1 MTRNNAP
8 EINLPGSK
16 SISNRALI
24 LAYLHGIPLENLT
37 GLSDSRDTQL
47 LKNALSRLESD
58 SSNSADSLITLDTFV
73 TRDTSDTAG
82 RPNIPDASISLPIFD
97 FVDAGTPSRFFLAL
111 CTLLGRPCIIT
122 GNESL
127 QNRSIEDLVNVLSFG
142 GCEIQ
147 YLNQHG
153 FFPVQ
158 LIKREHSL
166 EIATNPLKIA
176 INRSI
181 SSQFVSAIML
191 ISCRLISE
199 YKQNSYHT
207 HSARVEKETTQLD
220 VYQSEETIIGVKDNL
235 SNKIATTVPFQYENF
250 EVEIE
255 LLGHAHSDSYIEM
268 TASVMRN
275 FGYQVEIKDDFI
287 SISGDYNG
295 IQNYTIESDWSSVS
309 YFLNRLLIMGRDSEI
324 SFQYLKSDSYQG
336 DRKMISFYEQLG
348 LEFEFHSEQLLVR
361 NKTVSYQSCETP
373 AMDLSLH
380 NAEST
385 QNLNSNS
392 ELETKPI
399 HSALLNA
406 ESTQNLNS
414 NSDSPPTHLV
424 NFDWDLGDIPD
435 TVPSLVVGLVILKK
449 SAYLRNIHN
458 LIYKESNRIA
468 VLNEN
473 LIRFGF
479 QLIQDDQAPNNYW
492 LMPNSRHW
500 NSETQEFVALNN
512 PDKHTNTN
520 AVNIEK
526 SHGTFENEVFI
537 AEQTDPLKIQPYI
550 THSDHRMAMAFA
562 SITKSNVANT
572 LIPDLERE
580 FISDW
585 VDDPNCVEKSFPN
598 FWQELQKMVS

>member
-82 RPNIPDASISLPIFD
+82 RPIIPDASVSLPIFD

-147 YLNQHG
+147 YLNQPG

-158 LIKREHSL
+158 LIKREYSL

-235 SNKIATTVPFQYENF
+235 PNQFANTLPFQHENF

-268 TASVMRN
+268 TASVMRD

-392 ELETKPI
+392 
-399 HSALLNA
+399 
-406 ESTQNLNS
+406 
-414 NSDSPPTHLV
+414 DSSPTHLV

-435 TVPSLVVGLVILKK
+435 TVPSLVVGLAVLKK

-479 QLIQDDQAPNNYW
+479 QLIQDDQVPNNYW

-500 NSETQEFVALNN
+500 NSQTQEFVVLNN
-512 PDKHTNTN
+512 SDKHTNAGN
-520 AVNIEK
+520 FEK
-526 SHGTFENEVFI
+526 SHGTFENQVFI

-562 SITKSNVANT
+562 SITKSTEGNT
-572 LIPDLERE
+572 LIQDLERE